1 MSLFEEVLFPYQREA
16 ASRIAGQR
24 RVLLAD
30 QPGLG
35 KTLEVLGGLEVAG
48 LFARPSMVLVLTPI
62 INAQT
67 TWIDSIER
75 FVMPRYGEC
84 DVVDLSRGSAK
95 QKQAQF
101 DRTFK
106 DGVVFVVANHNAL
119 DLTKSG
125 LRVPMLGEVEWDAVV
140 VDESHLVLPIRDH
153 RKLTNFWK
161 GLQRL
166 PMSEAIRVAVSGT
179 PDRGKLE
186 NRYGTWR
193 FLDPKSTPLSRWQ
206 WLEENFWVVEQKVAR
221 NRTIRAVQSLK
232 SQSSWL
238 LKDKEF
244 MIRRTKVEVLPELPP
259 KRYVDVELELG
270 KGQRAGYMH
279 QQIIS
284 ESKILE
290 AKAEERDS
298 GEAMVFSLRARQL
311 ATCSWDVN
319 ERNEVVPV
327 VGGESIKLDWL
338 VEWLDERGFIEAD
351 EMADNTA
358 KVVIVSQFS
367 KVLHWLRAELALLGV
382 EAEVLDGSCNDKD
395 RVTIQQEFQDGGLR
409 VVLLSGMMGVGIN
422 LDRADDLVM
431 LDSPYDPD
439 RIEQIEDRVHR
450 ASNLH
455 NVTIWNLIGLDTID
469 QAVAEAVSK
478 RYQSTRKLLDGSRGV
493 DFARKIVNL
502 VYKGD
507 K

>member
-24 RVLLAD
+24 QVLLAD

-48 LFARPSMVLVLTPI
+48 LFDRPSMVLILTPI

-75 FVMPRYGEC
+75 FVMPRYCEC

-95 QKQAQF
+95 QKQLQF
-101 DRTFK
+101 DRTFR

-119 DLTKSG
+119 DWTKNG
-125 LRVPMLGEVEWDAVV
+125 LRVPKLGEVDWDAVI

-166 PMSEAIRVAVSGT
+166 SMGSAIRVAVSGT

-193 FLDPKSTPLSRWQ
+193 FLDPKGTTASRWA
-206 WLEENFWVVEQKVAR
+206 WLEENFWLVEQRVSR
-221 NRTIRAVQSLK
+221 SRTIKTVQSVK
-232 SQSSWL
+232 SQSAWL
-238 LKDKEF
+238 LRDKEL
-244 MIRRTKVEVLPELPP
+244 MLRRTKVEVLPELPP

-270 KGQRAGYMH
+270 DKQRVAYMH
-279 QQIIS
+279 QQVLS
-284 ESKILE
+284 EAKILDD
-290 AKAEERDS
+290 KAEGKDS
-298 GEAMVFSLRARQL
+298 AEAMVFSLRARQL
-311 ATCSWDVN
+311 ATCAWSVN
-319 ERNEVVPV
+319 DKNEVVPV
-327 VGGESIKLDWL
+327 VGGESVKFEWL
-338 VEWLDERGFIEAD
+338 REWLDERGFLERD
-351 EMADNTA
+351 EMADNEA

-367 KVLHWLRAELALLGV
+367 KVLHWLKAELDLLGV
-382 EAEVLDGSCNDKD
+382 VAEVLDGSVSERD
-395 RVTIQQEFQDGGLR
+395 RVLIQNEFQDGSLR
-409 VVLLSGMMGVGIN
+409 VVLLSGLMGVGIN

-431 LDSPYDPD
+431 LDLPYDPD

-455 NVTIWNLIGLDTID
+455 NVTIWNLIAVDTID

-478 RYQSTRKLLDGSRGV
+478 RYKSTRKLLDGSRGI
-493 DFARKIVNL
+493 DFARQVVSIS
-502 VYKGD
+502 YKGG

>member
-1 MSLFEEVLFPYQREA
+1 MSLFEEVLFPYQQEA

-24 RVLLAD
+24 HLLLAD

-48 LFARPSMVLVLTPI
+48 LLSKPSMILILTPI

-75 FVMPRYGEC
+75 FVMPRYYEC
-84 DVVDLSRGSAK
+84 DVVDLSRGTAK

-101 DRTFK
+101 DRTFR
-106 DGVVFVVANHNAL
+106 DGAVFVVANHNAL
-119 DLTKSG
+119 DFTKSG
-125 LRVPMLGEVEWDAVV
+125 LRVPMLGEIEWDAVI

-161 GLQRL
+161 GLLRL
-166 PMSEAIRVAVSGT
+166 KMMSAIRVAVSGT

-193 FLDPKSTPLSRWQ
+193 FLDPKGTQSSRWA
-206 WLEENFWVVEQKVAR
+206 WLEENFWVVEQQVAR
-221 NRTIRAVQSLK
+221 NRSIRVVQSLK
-232 SQSSWL
+232 SQHSWL
-238 LKDKEF
+238 LRDKEL
-244 MIRRTKVEVLPELPP
+244 MVRRTKAEVLPELPP
-259 KRYVDVELELG
+259 KRYVDVELEMG
-270 KGQRAGYMH
+270 KGQRGFYVE
-279 QQIIS
+279 QQIRS
-284 ESKILE
+284 ERIIFD
-290 AKAEERDS
+290 AKHEERDTA
-298 GEAMVFSLRARQL
+298 EAMIFSLRARQL
-311 ATCSWDVN
+311 ATCSWEAN
-319 ERNEVVPV
+319 AEGIMTPI
-327 VGGESIKLDWL
+327 VGGDSIKLDWL

-351 EMADNTA
+351 EFADNTA

-367 KVLHWLRAELALLGV
+367 KVLHWLRAELDALGV
-382 EAEVLDGSCNDKD
+382 VAEVLDGSCSDKE
-395 RVTIQQEFQDGGLR
+395 RVAIQNEFQDGELR
-409 VVLLSGMMGVGIN
+409 VVLLSGLMGVGIN

-431 LDSPYDPD
+431 LDLPYDPD

-455 NVTIWNLIGLDTID
+455 NVTIWNLIALDTID

-478 RYQSTRKLLDGSRGV
+478 RYKSTRKLLDGSRGV
-493 DFARKIVNL
+493 EFARQVTSLI
-502 VYKGD
+502 YKGE